1 MHMQCEGAK
10 HVLALDN
17 KSFFQLRA
25 TYDIE
30 YTVGTRT
37 RDLTQGKVA
46 TKPTTVDNPPPPL
59 PGATFDTSTPL
70 GLTLL
75 VDFLNAPA

>member
-46 TKPTTVDNPPPPL
+46 TKPTTVDNPPP
-59 PGATFDTSTPL
+59 TPAWRDL
-70 GLTLL
+70 RHLYSSRPYLTR
-75 VDFLNAPA
+75 